1 MTEIKKF
8 KCEIKLYMHC
18 IGLVVQ
24 QNIIYIILLNKHLL
38 NKTMIVD
45 IYIAPF
51 HSWEHECSRHD

>member
-1 MTEIKKF
+1 MTEIIFF
-8 KCEIKLYMHC
+8 KYEVKLYMHC

-38 NKTMIVD
+38 NGTMIVD
-45 IYIAPF
+45 IDIAPF